1 MKHYKWCVCD
11 MDGTLLD
18 SKKRISEDN
27 LGSLMKLKQKGV
39 SIILAS
45 GRLDLMIK
53 TYIKQLELK
62 GDVISCNGGLIRN
75 IETGEIVYS
84 SVIEQDMAKK
94 IIQYAQQKKIN
105 YLIYTPDFV
114 YSNQNNP
121 RTLEYENNNLGHAQE
136 LQIPLRYVDEERMKN
151 LNTLKILKVLYICDS
166 QKEVE
171 DIQSELST
179 FQGLEVVS
187 SAEGLLDIMRAGTTK
202 GKALKFLAEQQKVS
216 LEEVIAFGD
225 NYNDIEM
232 LSCVGM
238 PIAMENSV
246 DPVKL
251 AAKFITKSNEESGIA
266 YAIDIFLQD
275 EKSS

>member
-1 MKHYKWCVCD
+1 

-27 LGSLMKLKQKGV
+27 LRSLMELKQKGV

-62 GDVISCNGGLIRN
+62 GDIISCNGGLIRN
-75 IETGEIVYS
+75 IETGEILYS
-84 SVIEQDMAKK
+84 SVIEHDMARK
-94 IIQYAQQKKIN
+94 IIQYAQEKNIN

-121 RTLEYENNNLGHAQE
+121 RSLEYENNNKRHAQD
-136 LQIPLRYVDEERMKN
+136 LRIPLIYVNEEIMKN
-151 LNTLKILKVLYICDS
+151 LDTLKILKVLYICDS

-171 DIQSELST
+171 DIQSELSS
-179 FQGLEVVS
+179 FQELEVVS

-202 GKALKFLAEQQKVS
+202 GKALKYLAERQKVS

-232 LSCVGM
+232 LGCVGM

-251 AAKFITKSNEESGIA
+251 AARFITKSNEESGIA
-266 YAIDIFLQD
+266 YAIDNFLQD
-275 EKSS
+275 EKLS